1 MSPVPLPPCEAIRP
15 VSDENAAVRGR
26 SGPDKGLP
34 AGGAYLR
41 VSGPLGPL
49 TSVYG
54 EVQRFLLIFISS
66 QVLNCQLLNRGGPF
80 GVPIQ
85 WLTIAHKIPCVQ
97 GDGSRSGPS
106 PCQTSGALKR

>member
-1 MSPVPLPPCEAIRP
+1 MSPVPLPPCKAIRP

-41 VSGPLGPL
+41 VSGPSGPL

-85 WLTIAHKIPCVQ
+85 WLTIAHKIPLPDQ
-97 GDGSRSGPS
+97 WG
-106 PCQTSGALKR
+106 LKAMTLLSYNIHN